1 MDILYINHEK
11 SQCGVYEIGKR
22 IYGLLNPNIIQS
34 LYFETKVDGINEYRN
49 IMEEHKPKYVFY
61 NFYFATLPYL
71 NKNLFKEYP
80 NTKHIGIVHDPL
92 RPSDIQFYESTF
104 DAWIIHD
111 DTNPIQSKNKFTT
124 IRPISRFNK
133 PESNNKILNIGSHGF
148 TVSPWKMFDKMIDQI
163 HHEFDEVNINM
174 NLTQATFGG
183 SNQGNEIDMWR
194 SKITK
199 PNVKLNITT
208 HYFEEEIDLISFL
221 SKNDLNMYFYNTP
234 NEYVGVGGSADLA
247 VSSQS
252 SLLVNSSYMY
262 RHFHK
267 HIGYF
272 EQFNKINPFL
282 ENNLKVKELYELW
295 SPDRMTSDYK
305 NLLESL

>member
-92 RPSDIQFYESTF
+92 RPSDVQFYESTF

-295 SPDRMTSDYK
+295 SPDRMTADYK